1 MSRATEVRPRRSF
14 LFVPGTGT
22 AMFDKAIAAGPDI
35 VCVDL
40 EDAVA
45 PPHKRQARH
54 DTLAMFASRTS
65 EPACETL
72 IRINGLRS
80 REGIEDLLAIL
91 DCPHPPRGLML
102 PKVKH
107 PEEIVQLD
115 DLLSAAGSALR
126 LQVII
131 ETNEGL
137 EAAHAIA
144 RASPRI
150 DALLFGAIDMAAELR
165 VEPNWD
171 ALLYARSR
179 LVHAAAAA
187 GIDLID
193 VPFLDLEDM
202 AGLERAAQQA
212 AALGMTG
219 KGAIHP
225 RQLPVIT
232 RCFTPDA
239 ETVARARRIIAAF
252 EAAEGGLVVVDGKL
266 VEKPVLR
273 SMERILAVAERSG

>member
-1 MSRATEVRPRRSF
+1 MSAAAEVRPRRSF

-45 PPHKRQARH
+45 PPHKHQARH

-80 REGIEDLLAIL
+80 REGLEDLLAVL

-115 DLLSAAGSALR
+115 DLLTTAGSALR

-137 EAAHAIA
+137 EAAHDIA
-144 RASPRI
+144 RASPRARRCGFSSAPVPSRRI
-150 DALLFGAIDMAAELR
+150 ACTAGDPMSSRAASPSWSVKSSAKPIR
-165 VEPNWD
+165 S
-171 ALLYARSR
+171 AASRSR
-179 LVHAAAAA
+179 SSRQRWASLVATAAN
-187 GIDLID
+187 
-193 VPFLDLEDM
+193 P
-202 AGLERAAQQA
+202 
-212 AALGMTG
+212 
-219 KGAIHP
+219 
-225 RQLPVIT
+225 
-232 RCFTPDA
+232 
-239 ETVARARRIIAAF
+239 
-252 EAAEGGLVVVDGKL
+252 
-266 VEKPVLR
+266 LR
-273 SMERILAVAERSG
+273 S

>member
-1 MSRATEVRPRRSF
+1 MSAIPEVRPRRSF

-22 AMFDKAIAAGPDI
+22 ALFAKAVAAAPDI

-45 PPHKRQARH
+45 PEHKAQARR
-54 DTLAMFASRTS
+54 DTLALFAGL
-65 EPACETL
+65 EALPPCETL

-80 REGIEDLLAIL
+80 REGLEDVLAVL
-91 DCPHPPRGLML
+91 DCARPPHGLML

-107 PEEIVQLD
+107 AEEVVQLD
-115 DLLSAAGSALR
+115 EILAAAGSALR

-137 EAAHAIA
+137 AQAQAIA

-165 VEPNWD
+165 VEPSWD

-179 LVHAAAAA
+179 LVHAAATA
-187 GIDLID
+187 GID
-193 VPFLDLEDM
+193 
-202 AGLERAAQQA
+202 
-212 AALGMTG
+212 
-219 KGAIHP
+219 
-225 RQLPVIT
+225 
-232 RCFTPDA
+232 
-239 ETVARARRIIAAF
+239 
-252 EAAEGGLVVVDGKL
+252 
-266 VEKPVLR
+266 
-273 SMERILAVAERSG
+273 